1 MRLILKPLFDAELP
15 AGFEE
20 VVRAKLLGKEV
31 KTGEEVVVNLIGEP
45 LHFKV
50 LLAEPSPLK
59 VDERTKIEFSSG
71 GIDVVNIEFDRP
83 VDDVIPLENG
93 FVVVLGNEIV
103 VLSKEGQKLYS
114 EEFKELKGIRAT
126 EDSVVVIHG
135 SGIKIIRP

>member
-31 KTGEEVVVNLIGEP
+31 KTGDKVAVDLIGEP

-59 VDERTKIEFSSG
+59 VDEGTKIEFSSG
-71 GIDVVNIEFDRP
+71 DIDVVNIEFSRP
-83 VDDVIPLENG
+83 VDDVIPLEKG
-93 FVVVLGNEIV
+93 FVVVLGSEIV

>member
-1 MRLILKPLFDAELP
+1 MRLVLKPLFDAELP

-20 VVRAKLLGKEV
+20 VVRAKLRGKEV
-31 KTGEEVVVNLIGEP
+31 KTGEQVAVELLGEP

-59 VDERTKIEFSSG
+59 VDAGTRIEFSSG
-71 GIDVVNIEFDRP
+71 DIDVVNIEFDRP
-83 VDDVIPLENG
+83 VDDVIPLREG
-93 FVVVLGNEIV
+93 FAVVLGDEIV
-103 VLSKEGQKLYS
+103 ILSKDGQKLYS
-114 EEFKELKGIRAT
+114 EEFKGLKGIRVT

>member
-20 VVRAKLLGKEV
+20 VVRTKLLGREV
-31 KTGEEVVVNLIGEP
+31 KSGEGVVVDLIGEP

-71 GIDVVNIEFDRP
+71 NIDVVNIEFDRP
-83 VDDVIPLENG
+83 VDDVIPLEKG

-114 EEFKELKGIRAT
+114 EEFKPLKGIRVT